1 MSDDTNTYCRDVE
14 AMLLR
19 ASGGPLARITG
30 PDFAVVQGWIDDA
43 IPLSVVGRAIDETAE
58 RQRGRGRPV
67 RIRAAYLDRDVRRLA
82 AELRRQLGPRR
93 GERCDDT
100 PAGPVAPSRI
110 NEDAERRSRM
120 TTLRL
125 AIERHADRAGA
136 GDLQAWRDELA
147 ALEAGD
153 AAS

>member
-1 MSDDTNTYCRDVE
+1 MSDADANDYCRDVE

-19 ASGGPLARITG
+19 VSGGPLGRIAG
-30 PDFAVVQGWIDDA
+30 SDFAVIQGWISDG

-67 RIRAAYLDRDVRRLA
+67 RIRAAYLDRDVRRIA

-93 GERCDDT
+93 REPDDT
-100 PAGPVAPSRI
+100 PAGPVAPDQIDR
-110 NEDAERRSRM
+110 NTERRRRM
-120 TTLRL
+120 TTLQL
-125 AIERHADRAGA
+125 AIEQHGDRAAA

-147 ALEAGD
+147 ALEAKE